1 MSKTF
6 IDEETG
12 KKYEL
17 QENIAELNHLKT
29 GCLVIVEM
37 KKLQYMLRMESEES
51 CQLQNYY
58 KLTEPQAQAVAE
70 AIKTTLTYITTKSK
84 YEPDTDPMD
93 NSVQW
98 ARQLIWGNS
107 E

>member
-1 MSKTF
+1 MSKITADDGTEF
-6 IDEETG
+6 ELRGGFAKDGYKLYPVEPKVE
-12 KKYEL
+12 KKYWSAWFHVDGEDKPDLFCEL
-17 QENIAELNHLKT
+17 
-29 GCLVIVEM
+29 
-37 KKLQYMLRMESEES
+37 
-51 CQLQNYY
+51 
-58 KLTEPQAQAVAE
+58 LTEPQAQAVAE
-70 AIKTTLTYITTKSK
+70 AIKTTLAYITTKSK